1 MSRAAAAVAVALLL
15 AGCASR
21 STLTLLPGEN
31 GAATGAVA
39 VLDPKTGQ
47 DRGVVTQANSRTPAN
62 ARRPRP
68 RAVSATAIDARYG
81 QLIADL
87 PPPPESFTLYFV
99 EGSTAL
105 TAQSEEILKQLF
117 AAVAAREG
125 AEVQIVGHTDTLGSS
140 EDNDRL
146 SLARAREIRDALI
159 VRGLPAESSRATGR
173 GERDLLERTDDGV
186 RNARNRRVELIVR

>member
-1 MSRAAAAVAVALLL
+1 MSRTAAAAAVALVLS
-15 AGCASR
+15 GCASR

-31 GAATGAVA
+31 GAPVGAVA
-39 VLDPKTGQ
+39 LLDPATGM
-47 DRGVVTQANSRTPAN
+47 DRSVVTQANSRTAAD

-68 RAVSATAIDARYG
+68 RVQDPARIDARYG

-87 PPPPESFTLYFV
+87 PPPPQSFTLYFI
-99 EGSTAL
+99 EGSTTL
-105 TAQSEEILKQLF
+105 TAGSEPVLQALF

-125 AEVQIVGHTDTLGSS
+125 AEVQIVGHTDTLGST

-159 VRGLPAESSRATGR
+159 ARGLPAESSRATGR
-173 GERDLLERTDDGV
+173 GERDPIEATGDGV
-186 RNARNRRVELIVR
+186 RSGRNRRVELIVR